1 LLKGGTIQL
10 FTLQERMSQPVE
22 LIVVLTQHLCWL
34 LGTSVRKTRRFL
46 RTEVLPLSVVDNLD
60 FSANRLT
67 ALETLLMLASQG
79 AYQAPHFKQ

>member
-1 LLKGGTIQL
+1 LKGYNKLYIAHARSKRFSEKRKYNGMH
-10 FTLQERMSQPVE
+10 FHAWR
-22 LIVVLTQHLCWL
+22 VLL
-34 LGTSVRKTRRFL
+34 
-46 RTEVLPLSVVDNLD
+46 LSVVDNLD